1 MKATIPN
8 VTCILHDCVAWIIF
22 LSVWPWISS
31 CRNTYIV
38 RHCLQ
43 IDTRERQKL
52 CFIWEAE
59 TLLLSMSDS
68 QNFGLWPGLPMLA
81 DKVRAMY
88 SSYFIDVFYAFVVV
102 SIVYIAFQFA
112 RVFYIFV
119 WRPLSVLRKL
129 QRQGVPGC
137 KFVPL
142 VGQTRELLHVR
153 RWW

>member
-1 MKATIPN
+1 M
-8 VTCILHDCVAWIIF
+8 F
-22 LSVWPWISS
+22 VWPEQLFFQYDFGSLHVKIHIFSD
-31 CRNTYIV
+31 
-38 RHCLQ
+38 
-43 IDTRERQKL
+43 IDNRVTRER
-52 CFIWEAE
+52 FICEAE
-59 TLLLSMSDS
+59 TLLLSMSES
-68 QNFGLWPGLPMLA
+68 QHVGLWPGLPMLA

-153 RWW
+153 R